1 MRRLQTAA
9 PLLPRDL
16 SDIGDAGLEALSYLA
31 ADVPPPIE
39 WRAAKLA
46 MLEQASKP
54 RAEVEFA
61 IIDPIRRLVVLAAA
75 ISELKNIPVSQWKQR
90 VLTMAAEKNR

>member
-1 MRRLQTAA
+1 MCRLPT
-9 PLLPRDL
+9 
-16 SDIGDAGLEALSYLA
+16 
-31 ADVPPPIE
+31 E
-39 WRAAKLA
+39 WRTAKIA

-61 IIDPIRRLVVLAAA
+61 IIDPVRRLVILAAE

-90 VLTMAAEKNR
+90 VLTLAAEKNR